1 MKTVIVAVFKTA
13 GLTDSE
19 TEMMTMLLWAP
30 NQAPQISPL
39 VTEAA
44 GQRYR
49 QPICSLSRGSLV
61 FASAD
66 I

>member
-1 MKTVIVAVFKTA
+1 MHYFTVRWGDKSAGGLANMKTVIVAVFKTA

-39 VTEAA
+39 VIEAA
-44 GQRYR
+44 GQRY
-49 QPICSLSRGSLV
+49 
-61 FASAD
+61 
-66 I
+66 

>member
-49 QPICSLSRGSLV
+49 QPICSLSR
-61 FASAD
+61 
-66 I
+66 